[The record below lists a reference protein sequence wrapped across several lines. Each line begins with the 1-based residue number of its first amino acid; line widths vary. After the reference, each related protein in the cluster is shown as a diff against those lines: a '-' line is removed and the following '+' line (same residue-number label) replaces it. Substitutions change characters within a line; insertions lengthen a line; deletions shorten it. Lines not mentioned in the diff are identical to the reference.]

1 MSKTLIVTG
10 TSRGIGN
17 SIVHLAV
24 KQGYKVYALSRK
36 IKSLPKTGLMHP
48 LKINLS
54 DEKDLDSFGC
64 E

>member
-36 IKSLPKTGLMHP
+36 IKSLPKLG
-48 LKINLS
+48 
-54 DEKDLDSFGC
+54 
-64 E
+64 